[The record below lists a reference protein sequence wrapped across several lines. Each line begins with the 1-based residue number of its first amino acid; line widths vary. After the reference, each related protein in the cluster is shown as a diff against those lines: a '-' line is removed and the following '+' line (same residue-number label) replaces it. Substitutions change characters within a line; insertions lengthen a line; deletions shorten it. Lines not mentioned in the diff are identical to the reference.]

1 MKVSARNALPGTV
14 SRIKTGA
21 VNAEVTLEIA
31 PGLHIV
37 AIITMNAIKTLR
49 LRKGKIA
56 YAVIKASSVIVGV
69 DD

>member
-1 MKVSARNALPGTV
+1 MKVSARNALPGTI
-14 SRIKTGA
+14 SRIKTGD

-31 PGLHIV
+31 PGLNIV
-37 AIITMNAIKTLR
+37 SIITVNAVKSLR
-49 LRKGKIA
+49 LKKGKIA